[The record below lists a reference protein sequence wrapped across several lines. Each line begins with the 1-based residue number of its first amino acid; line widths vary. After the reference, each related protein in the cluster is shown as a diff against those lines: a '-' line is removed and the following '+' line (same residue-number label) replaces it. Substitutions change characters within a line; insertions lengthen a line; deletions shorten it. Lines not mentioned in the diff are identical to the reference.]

1 MPQGRV
7 IKGSLKLKLILS
19 VCITIAFLIGLLTY
33 LIVNIQTDAM
43 LKKTRDSN
51 RMMSQMFY
59 QHLEL
64 AMLTGKREEI
74 QRLLQDVGKYE
85 GIITIKIFDETGRI
99 VFCSNPQFIG
109 QKIGL
114 HHTDIFKEENIHGTL
129 DFTEGH
135 EEFHLVTPIK
145 NKNECHRCHGVE
157 KEFMGALD
165 LDISLASMRK
175 AVATNR
181 NVMISFAILTILV
194 VSLVISLFTMKFVS
208 HPVTH
213 LIGTMQEV
221 EKGNLDRRVNLATND
236 ELGMLGESFN
246 SMISKLDEAK
256 KELQVL
262 HESELA
268 RADRLASIGELASG
282 IAHEIKN
289 PLAGIGAAIQVISE
303 GIAKDDPQKE
313 VLDEIMKQIERLN
326 KTIKDFLA
334 YARPT
339 EPRMA
344 IYDITDVAKKAVFL
358 IRKQAENQKVTI
370 EENYKYNI
378 PGLLIDPEQVQ
389 QVMVNIMLNAV
400 QAMPEGGRL
409 IISAK
414 AEPKFVELSVTD
426 TGKGIPKDNLAKIF
440 TPFYTTK
447 HQGTGLGLSISNR
460 IIEKHNG
467 SIRVESEV
475 GRGTTFN
482 IRLPIKDVQV

>member
-1 MPQGRV
+1 MYTMPQGRV

-194 VSLVISLFTMKFVS
+194 VSLVISIFTMKFVS

-213 LIGTMQEV
+213 LMGTMQEV

-358 IRKQAENQKVTI
+358 IRKQAENQKGWVPTALQSSVGKASRGVLA
-370 EENYKYNI
+370 ERELFKLLAVVLREGCHPRTAPAVRRDLGEGEGLRVRRTGTEVSHR
-378 PGLLIDPEQVQ
+378 PGVGNVREHGRGARRTGGPSRPTR
-389 QVMVNIMLNAV
+389 AV
-400 QAMPEGGRL
+400 QPCPRRSRR
-409 IISAK
+409 SA
-414 AEPKFVELSVTD
+414 
-426 TGKGIPKDNLAKIF
+426 
-440 TPFYTTK
+440 
-447 HQGTGLGLSISNR
+447 
-460 IIEKHNG
+460 
-467 SIRVESEV
+467 
-475 GRGTTFN
+475 
-482 IRLPIKDVQV
+482 